1 MTFSQM
7 EKERNWEDLRKMRSE
22 TLPNMTD
29 NDWRTFM
36 EDVREKRNIIA
47 EAMFVGVRDIG
58 KTSDVSLPDDLGVIN
73 FMKVAQGKSKTYET
87 MELELYKGGLA
98 RNDPRSGWSLGRRID
113 KVGTDIYWN
122 YFTVDWFSNYTDF
135 IKAAASVQAWDAD
148 KNYEKMLDIRDL
160 RESVV
165 IRKVMMLE

>member
-1 MTFSQM
+1 VNAQEPVVLRQTFIKVEEGNNYAEDLKEKFSKFSQARIDVGYHQSGWHLWEVVGNPQAAFSQM

-29 NDWRTFM
+29 YDWRTFM

-87 MELELYKGGLA
+87 MELELYKG
-98 RNDPRSGWSLGRRID
+98 
-113 KVGTDIYWN
+113 V
-122 YFTVDWFSNYTDF
+122 
-135 IKAAASVQAWDAD
+135 
-148 KNYEKMLDIRDL
+148 
-160 RESVV
+160 
-165 IRKVMMLE
+165 

>member
-1 MTFSQM
+1 MNAQEPVVLRQTFIKVEEGNNYAEDLKEKFSKFAQARIDAGFQSGWHLWEVVGNPQAAFSHIIVEPMTFSQM

-29 NDWRTFM
+29 YDWRTFM

-73 FMKVAQGKSKTYET
+73 FMKVAQGKSKTYEA
-87 MELELYKGGLA
+87 MELELYKG
-98 RNDPRSGWSLGRRID
+98 
-113 KVGTDIYWN
+113 V
-122 YFTVDWFSNYTDF
+122 
-135 IKAAASVQAWDAD
+135 
-148 KNYEKMLDIRDL
+148 
-160 RESVV
+160 
-165 IRKVMMLE
+165 

>member
-73 FMKVAQGKSKTYET
+73 FMKVTQGKSKTYET
-87 MELELYKGGLA
+87 MELELYKG
-98 RNDPRSGWSLGRRID
+98 
-113 KVGTDIYWN
+113 V
-122 YFTVDWFSNYTDF
+122 
-135 IKAAASVQAWDAD
+135 
-148 KNYEKMLDIRDL
+148 
-160 RESVV
+160 
-165 IRKVMMLE
+165 